1 MNRCAV
7 PAAIFLLLAAASPGF
22 ANEDA
27 EACRTTVA
35 QLRERAAA
43 LPVDDLS
50 RRFAERDLDTALLEL
65 AAGDGED
72 CELAAARAAHAIEA
86 RPYLLRPGEVLN
98 GYGPDGPLLA
108 GPVAAPR

>member
-1 MNRCAV
+1 MNRRVV
-7 PAAIFLLLAAASPGF
+7 PAAILLLLAAAGP
-22 ANEDA
+22 ALADEDT
-27 EACRTTVA
+27 EACRGAVA
-35 QLRERAAA
+35 KLRVRAAA
-43 LPVDDLS
+43 LPPDDLS

-65 AAGDGED
+65 AAGDDED